1 MASNVYV
8 VLQKDL
14 GYKLTINDSSITCE
28 DFKKTCD
35 IIVNEYGKDIFIV
48 HEKLIELYGFKKAS
62 IQCVYKIE

>member
-48 HEKLIELYGFKKAS
+48 HEKLIELYGFNKAS